1 MVEGVVKRYREAPMT
16 VIRQATVIDAPPE
29 EVWSIIADP
38 RNLPRWN
45 SLIKE
50 VRGVP
55 PNGLKPGDR
64 YATEIGALGVRF
76 KVRARVVEIDPPRSS
91 MIRLTG
97 PLEATVRTWLRP
109 VGKGRT
115 RLEHEVDYRI
125 KAGPVGGLIARGVKH
140 IGAPTILK
148 RGIRAQK
155 RQVERG

>member
-1 MVEGVVKRYREAPMT
+1 MT
-16 VIRQATVIDAPPE
+16 VIRQSTVIDARPE
-29 EVWSIIADP
+29 EVWKIISDP

-45 SLIKE
+45 SLIKD
-50 VRGVP
+50 VHGAP
-55 PNGLKPGDR
+55 PDGLKPGDR
-64 YATEIGALGVRF
+64 YSTELGILGVKI
-76 KVRARVVEIDPPRSS
+76 KVAARVLETDPPRSA

-115 RLEHEVDYRI
+115 RLEHEVDY
-125 KAGPVGGLIARGVKH
+125 KLKGGPIGSLIARGVKYL
-140 IGAPTILK
+140 GAPSILK

>member
-1 MVEGVVKRYREAPMT
+1 MT
-16 VIRQATVIDAPPE
+16 VIRQATVIDARPE
-29 EVWSIIADP
+29 EVWSVISDP
-38 RNLPRWN
+38 GNLPRWN
-45 SLIKE
+45 SLIRV

-64 YATEIGALGVRF
+64 YATEIGVLGARF
-76 KVRARVVEIDPPRSS
+76 EVSARVLEIDPPRSS

-109 VGKGRT
+109 VGKTRT
-115 RLEHEVDYRI
+115 RLEHEVDYRL
-125 KAGPVGGLIARGVKH
+125 KGGPIGALVARGVKH
-140 IGAPTILK
+140 LGAPTILK